1 MRLLVAVS
9 GGSDSVGLLIALKE
23 HATGDL
29 VLMAA
34 TVDHGLRSQSADE
47 ARDVAALCSRL
58 GIPHT
63 TLVWKGKKPSAGVA
77 AAAREARYKLLCEAA
92 EEAGAD
98 AILTGHTLDDQL
110 ETVAMRASRGGGAD
124 ARGLAGMAEIV
135 LLRSRHWLLRPLL
148 RTRREN
154 IRNFLRQHGEV
165 WIDDP
170 SNSDQKNERAR
181 TRKALELQSPVS
193 AAEIDGAGQRR
204 QDLSQ
209 AAARLLAEHAA
220 FRRAALMHLLPP
232 ALNAESAILRYAL
245 WACAA
250 VVGGRDQG
258 PTPDA
263 MQRVMGLVAAGVPGR
278 LTAGRVVFDL
288 RRGGLFLCRESR
300 DLPVL
305 TVEPAATVAW
315 DERFRVINN
324 SKVAVIVG
332 PSTMGRQNAHAV
344 FAPAPSSVAV
354 RAARSVPAISA
365 TSGEDGGVT
374 VAPILAPFDRFLP
387 QFDLE
392 LARTLAELAGCDN
405 FPPLPMMDYERKR

>member
-23 HATGDL
+23 HATADL
-29 VLMAA
+29 ALMAA

-47 ARDVAALCSRL
+47 ARDVALLCSRL

-77 AAAREARYKLLCEAA
+77 AAAREARYRLLCEAA
-92 EEAGAD
+92 EEVGAD

-165 WIDDP
+165 WVDDP

-209 AAARLLAEHAA
+209 AAACLLAEHAT
-220 FRRAALMHLLPP
+220 FHRAALMHLLPP

-258 PTPDA
+258 PTQDA

-305 TVEPAATVAW
+305 TVEPAATVVW
-315 DERFRVINN
+315 DERFRVTNN
-324 SKVAVIVG
+324 GKVAVTVE
-332 PSTMGRQNAHAV
+332 PSTMERQDAQAV
-344 FAPAPSSVAV
+344 FANAPSSVAV
-354 RAARSVPAISA
+354 RAARSVPKVHA
-365 TSGEDGGVT
+365 TSGEDPEVT
-374 VAPILAPFDRFLP
+374 LAPMLAPFDRFLP
-387 QFDLE
+387 QFDFE
-392 LARTLAELAGCDN
+392 LGRTMAELAACDN
-405 FPPLPMMDYERKR
+405 FPPLPIIDYEPKR

>member
-29 VLMAA
+29 ALMAA

-47 ARDVAALCSRL
+47 ARDVAVLCSRL

-63 TLVWKGKKPSAGVA
+63 TLAWKGQKPSAGVA
-77 AAAREARYKLLCEAA
+77 AAAREARYQLLCEAA
-92 EEAGAD
+92 EETGAD
-98 AILTGHTLDDQL
+98 AILT
-110 ETVAMRASRGGGAD
+110 D

-209 AAARLLAEHAA
+209 AAARLLAKHAS
-220 FRRAALMHLLPP
+220 FDRAALMHLLPH
-232 ALNAESAILRYAL
+232 ALNAETAILRYAL

-263 MQRVMGLVAAGVPGR
+263 LQRVMGLVAAGVPGR

-305 TVEPAATVAW
+305 TVEPAATAAW
-315 DERFRVINN
+315 DGRFRVINN
-324 SKVAVIVG
+324 SKVAVTVE
-332 PSTMGRQNAHAV
+332 PSRMGRQNAQAV
-344 FAPAPSSVAV
+344 FAHAPSSIAV
-354 RAARSVPAISA
+354 RAARSMPAICA
-365 TSGEDGGVT
+365 TPGEERGVT

-387 QFDLE
+387 QFDLQ
-392 LARTLAELAGCDN
+392 LARTVAELAGCDN